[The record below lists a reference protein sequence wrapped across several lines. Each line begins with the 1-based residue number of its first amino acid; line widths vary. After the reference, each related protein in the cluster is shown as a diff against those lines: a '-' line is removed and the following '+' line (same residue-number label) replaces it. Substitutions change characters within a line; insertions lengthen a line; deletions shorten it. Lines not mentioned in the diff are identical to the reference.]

1 MPREIPDTLEEL
13 RALDRRIEREWW
25 WLNGAIHATAQVRA
39 ERSNSDP
46 HAFREMQAQARE
58 VDRLRV
64 QIAMRI
70 GATGRMQAGLPPPRP
85 AFQYAPR
92 SRR

>member
-1 MPREIPDTLEEL
+1 VDILPRMPDTLEAVRTME
-13 RALDRRIEREWW
+13 RQIEREWW

-39 ERSNSDP
+39 ERSSSDL

-70 GATGRMQAGLPPPRP
+70 AAIEASTYQDADQAI
-85 AFQYAPR
+85 
-92 SRR
+92 SRQP

>member
-1 MPREIPDTLEEL
+1 MPDTLEEL

-25 WLNGAIHATAQVRA
+25 WLNGVIHATAQVRA
-39 ERSNSDP
+39 DRSSSDP
-46 HAFREMQAQARE
+46 HAFREMLAQARE

-70 GATGRMQAGLPPPRP
+70 AVIEAST
-85 AFQYAPR
+85 YR
-92 SRR
+92 SADHTISQQP

>member
-1 MPREIPDTLEEL
+1 MPDTLEAL
-13 RALDRRIEREWW
+13 RTMERQIEREWW
-25 WLNGAIHATAQVRA
+25 WLNGALHATAQVRA
-39 ERSNSDP
+39 ERPGSDP

-70 GATGRMQAGLPPPRP
+70 AAIEASTFERADQAM
-85 AFQYAPR
+85 
-92 SRR
+92 SRQP

>member
-1 MPREIPDTLEEL
+1 MEFPSRMPDTLEAL
-13 RALDRRIEREWW
+13 RTMERQIEREWW

-39 ERSNSDP
+39 ERSGSDP

-70 GATGRMQAGLPPPRP
+70 AAIEASTYQRADQAI
-85 AFQYAPR
+85 
-92 SRR
+92 SRQT